1 MTKNNYIEL
10 PKNYDTTNTEK
21 VSIVYQMENL
31 LSFPYIV
38 RRIKE
43 GTLQIHGWYY
53 KIENGSIE
61 FYDGSDCTFKP
72 LEEFRNEL

>member
-1 MTKNNYIEL
+1 
-10 PKNYDTTNTEK
+10 
-21 VSIVYQMENL
+21 MENL
-31 LSFPYIV
+31 LTFPYIV

-72 LEEFRNEL
+72 LEEFKHEL

>member
-1 MTKNNYIEL
+1 MIKNDKEQLYR
-10 PKNYDTTNTEK
+10 TTEK

-31 LSFPYIV
+31 LTFPYIV

-61 FYDGSDCTFKP
+61 FYDGSG
-72 LEEFRNEL
+72 LYI